1 MYRLQYV
8 YVFGLVWVFWVYR
21 GLLTILPNERRHYM
35 LSQIFVVL
43 DTSKEFPS
51 PMEPML
57 IPVFAA
63 CHQGSTWALTMSGFG
78 RCFAHDVQHKT
89 CHKCVHQ
96 KNLGKIF
103 PTVYHTPVTGSQIRR
118 YDRNE
123 WVILGYACF
132 EVSCCT
138 QWQV

>member
-1 MYRLQYV
+1 MYMLQYV
-8 YVFGLVWVFWVYR
+8 YVFGLVWVVLGLQWFERISQWMRHLVY
-21 GLLTILPNERRHYM
+21 G
-35 LSQIFVVL
+35 VL
-43 DTSKEFPS
+43 DTSMELPS

-57 IPVFAA
+57 VPVFAA
-63 CHQGSTWALTMSGFG
+63 CDQGSTWALTMSGFV

-89 CHKCVHQ
+89 FQKCVHQ
-96 KNLGKIF
+96 KKLGKIF
-103 PTVYHTPVTGSQIRR
+103 PTVYHTPVTSSWIKR